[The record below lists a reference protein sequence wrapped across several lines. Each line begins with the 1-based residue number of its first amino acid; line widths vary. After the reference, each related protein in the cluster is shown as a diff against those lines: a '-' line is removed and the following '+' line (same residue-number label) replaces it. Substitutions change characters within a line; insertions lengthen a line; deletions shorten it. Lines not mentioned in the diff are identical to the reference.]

1 MNQLHHNAFVF
12 DAHCDSLGFA
22 TLPPKQR
29 CDLSQWGE
37 TPHLDLPRMRAGGI
51 NCQVFA
57 CFPGQARLKAD
68 PTSAVLERM
77 EAYSDL
83 QARVPDQITLIQTAA
98 DLARLTPD
106 GPIGAILGLEG
117 SEALDG
123 SITRLRTFH
132 RLGLRNLGLA
142 WDGRNA
148 ACDGVGVG
156 STCGLTDF
164 GRDLVAACNDLGI
177 MLDVSHL
184 NPAGVEDVLTLN
196 KQPII
201 ASHSNTRS
209 LCDHRRNL
217 SDEQIRAIADTGGV
231 IGATFASI
239 FITLDPSEAT
249 LDRFLD
255 HIDHIVQVA
264 GIDHV
269 GIGSDFDGTDLPP
282 ELSSADNYPR
292 ITEGLLARGHAENAV
307 EKILGANFRRVFSTV
322 LPPITQ

>member
-1 MNQLHHNAFVF
+1 MNPLHHNTFVF

-51 NCQVFA
+51 NCQIFA
-57 CFPGQARLKAD
+57 CFPGQARLNAD
-68 PTSAVLERM
+68 PTGAVLERM
-77 EAYSDL
+77 EAYFDL
-83 QARVPDQITLIQTAA
+83 QARVPDQVTLIQTAA
-98 DLARLTPD
+98 DLAQLTPG

-123 SITRLRTFH
+123 SIARLRTFH

-142 WDGRNA
+142 WDGRNM

-156 STCGLTDF
+156 STAGLTDF
-164 GRDLVAACNDLGI
+164 GRDVVTACNDLGI

-184 NPAGVEDVLTLN
+184 NPAGVEDVLGLS

-201 ASHSNTRS
+201 ASHSNARV

-217 SDEQIRAIADTGGV
+217 SDEQIRAISDADGV
-231 IGATFASI
+231 IGATLASI
-239 FITLDPSEAT
+239 FIALDPSEAT
-249 LDRFLD
+249 LGGLLD
-255 HIDHIVQVA
+255 HIDHLIQIA
-264 GIDHV
+264 GVDHV

-282 ELSSADNYPR
+282 ELSSAEHYPR
-292 ITEGLLARGHAENAV
+292 ITEGLLGRDHAEDAV
-307 EKILGANFRRVFSTV
+307 EKIMGANFRRVFSRV
-322 LPPITQ
+322 LPNTQ

>member
-1 MNQLHHNAFVF
+1 MNPFHHNAFVF

-29 CDLSQWGE
+29 CDLSQWGQ

-57 CFPGQARLKAD
+57 CFPGHARLKAD
-68 PTSAVLERM
+68 PTGAALERM
-77 EAYSDL
+77 EAFYDL
-83 QARVPDQITLIQTAA
+83 QARVPDQITLIQTAD
-98 DLARLTPD
+98 DLAQLIPD

-123 SITRLRTFH
+123 SIARLRIFH

-156 STCGLTDF
+156 STAGLTDF
-164 GRDLVAACNDLGI
+164 GRDLIAACNELGI

-184 NPAGVEDVLTLN
+184 NPAGVEDVLTLS

-201 ASHSNTRS
+201 ASHSNTRA

-217 SDEQIRAIADTGGV
+217 TDEQIRAIADTGGV
-231 IGATFASI
+231 IGATLASI
-239 FITLDPSEAT
+239 FITLDPAEAT
-249 LDRFLD
+249 LDGLLD
-255 HIDHIVQVA
+255 HIDYLVQVA
-264 GIDHV
+264 GVDHV

-282 ELSSADNYPR
+282 ELSGADNYPK
-292 ITEGLLARGHAENAV
+292 ISEGLLARGHAEDAV
-307 EKILGANFRRVFSTV
+307 EKIMGANFRRVFSRV
-322 LPPITQ
+322 LP

>member
-1 MNQLHHNAFVF
+1 MNILHNSIFVF

-29 CDLSQWGE
+29 CDLSQWGQ

-57 CFPGQARLKAD
+57 CYPGQTRLKAD
-68 PTSAVLERM
+68 PTGAALERV
-77 EAYSDL
+77 EAFYDL

-123 SITRLRTFH
+123 SIARLRTFH
-132 RLGLRNLGLA
+132 RLGVRNLGLA

-156 STCGLTDF
+156 STSGLTDF
-164 GRDLVAACNDLGI
+164 GRDLVAACNELGV

-184 NPAGVEDVLTLN
+184 NPAGVEDVLALS

-201 ASHSNTRS
+201 ASHSNARA
-209 LCDHRRNL
+209 LYDHRRSL
-217 SDEQIRAIADTGGV
+217 SDEQIRAISDAGGV
-231 IGATFASI
+231 IGATFASL
-239 FITLDPSEAT
+239 FLTPDPTEAT
-249 LDRFLD
+249 LGDFLD
-255 HIDHIVQVA
+255 QVDYLVQVA
-264 GIDHV
+264 GVDHV
-269 GIGSDFDGTDLPP
+269 GLGSDFDGTDLPP
-282 ELSSADNYPR
+282 ELSGADNYPK

-307 EKILGANFRRVFSTV
+307 EKIMGANFRRVFSSV
-322 LPPITQ
+322 LS